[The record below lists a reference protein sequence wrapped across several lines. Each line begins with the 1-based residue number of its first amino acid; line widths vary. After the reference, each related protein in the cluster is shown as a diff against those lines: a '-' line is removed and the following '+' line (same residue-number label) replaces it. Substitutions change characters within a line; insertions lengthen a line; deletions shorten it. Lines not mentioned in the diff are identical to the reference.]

1 MKYIGAL
8 DQGTTSTRF
17 ILFDEKGRPCASH
30 QLEHEQIFPQP
41 GWVEHD
47 PWEIWDNSAEV
58 IIKTIRQAGILGSD
72 VMGIG
77 ITNQRETV
85 IAWNPKTGKVWYN
98 AIVWQDLRGT
108 EFINRL
114 GEEVDEAWLQEKT
127 GLKMSPYF
135 AGSKIAWLLDNV
147 EGLREAAERGEAVF
161 GTIDTWLVWNLTGGS
176 KVVTDVTNASRYM
189 LMDIKTLQWDDE
201 LLKLFNIPRCA
212 LPEIVPS
219 SGMVYGLTSASG
231 PLRSA
236 IPVCGI
242 LGDQQAALFG
252 QACFTEG
259 LGKSTYGTGCFL
271 LVNTGRKLCTS
282 KMGLLTTVA
291 YQIAGQEPCYALE
304 GSIAVA
310 GSLVQWARDNL
321 KIVENAQELDK
332 LAESVPD
339 CGGVYIVPAF
349 SGLFAPYWRAEA
361 RGVIAGLT
369 GFVTRAH
376 ICRAVLEATAFQAN
390 DIFEAMETDSGIK
403 MTTLKVDGGLTNS
416 RPLMEFQSD
425 LLEIPVI
432 RPAVVETTALGA
444 AYAAGLSVGMWKD
457 FDELSSY
464 WSEQDRWTPKMDDAT
479 RNRKVRFWRKAV
491 SRTLNWISVDPEDSE
506 ETRR

>member
-17 ILFDEKGRPCASH
+17 ILFDEKGKPCASH

-58 IIKTIRQAGILGSD
+58 IIKTIRKAGIQGSD
-72 VMGIG
+72 VMGVG

-98 AIVWQDLRGT
+98 AIVWQDLRGSDL
-108 EFINRL
+108 IHRL
-114 GEEVDEAWLQEKT
+114 KEEIDATWMQEKT
-127 GLKMSPYF
+127 GLIMSPYF

-147 EGLREAAERGEAVF
+147 EGLRAAAEKGEAVF

-201 LLKLFNIPRCA
+201 LLRLFNIPRCA

-219 SGMVYGLTSASG
+219 SGTVYGLTSASG
-231 PLRSA
+231 PLRRA

-271 LVNTGRKLCTS
+271 LVNTGEKLCTS

-321 KIVENAQELDK
+321 KIVSDAKELDK

-369 GFVTRAH
+369 GYVTRAH

-390 DIFEAMETDSGIK
+390 DIFEAMETDSGIRMK
-403 MTTLKVDGGLTNS
+403 TLKVDGGLTNS

-444 AYAAGLSVGMWKD
+444 AYAAGLSVGMWKN
-457 FDELSSY
+457 FEELSSY

-491 SRTLNWISVDPEDSE
+491 SRTLNWISVDPEDAE
-506 ETRR
+506 EVRR